1 MGRKKIIEKKLS
13 EYIIV
18 NQCNQVFVGL
28 KGGYPYFDGDW
39 QKARTLNNPEQ
50 FDKVK
55 RGTLD
60 QLEILHL

>member
-1 MGRKKIIEKKLS
+1 MRRKKISEKKLS

-18 NQCNQVFVGL
+18 NQYDQVFVGL
-28 KGGYPYFDGDW
+28 IAGYPHFDGDW
-39 QKARTLNNPEQ
+39 QRARTLNNPEQ

-60 QLEILHL
+60 KLEILHL

>member
-1 MGRKKIIEKKLS
+1 MRRKKISEKKLS

-18 NQCNQVFVGL
+18 NQYDQVFVGL
-28 KGGYPYFDGDW
+28 KGGYPHFDGDW
-39 QKARTLNNPEQ
+39 QRARTLNNPEQ

-60 QLEILHL
+60 KLEILHL